1 MKERLQGAYKQVEEG
16 EAGRSSYKE
25 RLLEMKEIN
34 KELVRKVRESERRVD
49 VMTGSAEKRRKQE
62 LKQIEEI
69 AVVAERADDSR
80 EIEMKEKIR
89 ELVKL
94 YRESR

>member
-1 MKERLQGAYKQVEEG
+1 
-16 EAGRSSYKE
+16 
-25 RLLEMKEIN
+25 MKEIN
-34 KELVRKVRESERRVD
+34 KERVRKVRESERRVD

>member
-1 MKERLQGAYKQVEEG
+1 MHGAYQQVEEG
-16 EAGRSSYKE
+16 EAGRASYKE

-34 KELVRKVRESERRVD
+34 KELVKKVRESEYRVD
-49 VMTGSAEKRRKQE
+49 VITGSAEGRRKKE
-62 LKQIEEI
+62 LRQIEEI
-69 AVVAERADDSR
+69 AVAAERADDSR
-80 EIEMKEKIR
+80 EVEMKDKIR